1 MIVVTVPEMACRRD
15 VRTVSACVADVDG
28 VVALQVDPEARTVQ
42 IEGDVS
48 VEAIRTA
55 VAGAGFAVT

>member
-1 MIVVTVPEMACRRD
+1 MIVVTVPDMTCRRD
-15 VRTVSACVADVDG
+15 VRAVSACVADVDG